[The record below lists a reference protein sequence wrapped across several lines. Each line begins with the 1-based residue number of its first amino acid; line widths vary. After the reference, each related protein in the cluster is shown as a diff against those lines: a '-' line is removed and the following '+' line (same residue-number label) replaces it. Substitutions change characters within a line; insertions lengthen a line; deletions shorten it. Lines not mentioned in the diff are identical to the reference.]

1 MKNLFSKSAMSVLAL
16 STALFF
22 SSCKDECKDVTCN
35 NGGVCVEGACD
46 CAVGYEGTDCSTEI
60 RAKFIGTYTVSG
72 TVACPVT
79 GSGTIPSTSL
89 VITNSSA
96 SNTKIAINLL
106 GVNLTATVN
115 GSSFTID
122 QSTQNN
128 FTYTGS
134 GSISG
139 SNLTLTLNEQ
149 DPSIPETCVYTVN
162 GPKQ

>member
-1 MKNLFSKSAMSVLAL
+1 MKNLFSKSAFTMLAL

-46 CAVGYEGTDCSTEI
+46 CATGYEGSDCSTET
-60 RAKFIGTYTVSG
+60 RAKFVGTYSVTG
-72 TVACPVT
+72 TVTCPVT
-79 GSGTIPSTSL
+79 GNGTITTTSL
-89 VITNSSA
+89 VVSTSSSA
-96 SNTKIAINLL
+96 ANKIVISVL
-106 GVNLTATVN
+106 GVNLTGTVS
-115 GSSFTID
+115 GSSITLD

-139 SNLTLTLNEQ
+139 TNLTLTINEQ
-149 DPSIPETCVYTVN
+149 DPSVPETCVYTVS

>member
-46 CAVGYEGTDCSTEI
+46 CAVGYEGTDCSTET
-60 RAKFIGTYTVSG
+60 RAKFVGTYTVTG
-72 TVACPVT
+72 TATCPVT
-79 GSGTIPSTSL
+79 GSGPISSTSL
-89 VITNSSA
+89 VITNSSTA
-96 SNTKIAINLL
+96 NTKIAINVL
-106 GVNLTATVN
+106 GVNLTATVS

-122 QSTQNN
+122 QSTQDN
-128 FTYTGS
+128 FTYTGN

-139 SNLTLTLNEQ
+139 NNLTININEQ
-149 DPSIPETCVYTVN
+149 DPSVPETCVYALN